1 MIAYTHH
8 TYLHSCIIA
17 YVHTFIIAIVLSPLR
32 FHLCSFHVSTK
43 TFYFLAEWRPGK
55 CKDEQ
60 SKIPI
65 KKIKLD
71 NEGKFGNGLDDCENL
86 CSEQPLATA
95 CEYNTQTNE
104 CFYHTKTIST
114 ASEDQTDNQ
123 FMCSIIQKK
132 GLL

>member
-1 MIAYTHH
+1 MATK
-8 TYLHSCIIA
+8 HSLWHVNH
-17 YVHTFIIAIVLSPLR
+17 YKPVVNSGQNIVLIFIWYS
-32 FHLCSFHVSTK
+32 
-43 TFYFLAEWRPGK
+43 YFLAEWRPGK

-114 ASEDQTDNQ
+114 ASEDQTDKQ